1 MAGTSSKIQGKLAMA
16 AGRGS
21 LTELATNRYTAHFIF
36 DKACDSE
43 KVRSGKLLPMP
54 PIIIDLRQ
62 TDDSRDVVHRAV
74 QTLAE
79 GGLVVF
85 PTETVYGIGA
95 SARSAAGVEKMFEI
109 KGRSHEVPFALAIKS
124 AEEALD
130 YVPQLGRMA
139 ERLARRC
146 WPGPVTLVVGEEA
159 GHASTAHGLINQLP
173 ESVRRAV
180 APGGTVGL
188 RVPAHPIVL
197 DVLRMLAGPIALTSA
212 NRSGKP
218 AAITAKQALES
229 LGDRV
234 DLILDDG
241 QSRYG
246 QPSTVVRATGNEFS
260 CLREGV
266 VGRSALDRLSSMM
279 VLLVCTGN
287 TCRSPMAEVLMRQL
301 VAKKLGHSESEL
313 EQHGMIVISAGIAAV
328 QGSGPS
334 HEAVMVMKEKG
345 LDLKKHESQPLTEKL
360 VRHADVILT
369 MTEGHRHA
377 ILRRWPE
384 SSTRTHTLRPDGKD
398 IQDPIGGSANVYREC
413 AEEVQTALR
422 QRVDELEFK

>member
-1 MAGTSSKIQGKLAMA
+1 
-16 AGRGS
+16 
-21 LTELATNRYTAHFIF
+21 
-36 DKACDSE
+36 
-43 KVRSGKLLPMP
+43 MP
-54 PIIIDLRQ
+54 PIVIDLRK
-62 TDDSRDVVHRAV
+62 TDDHRDVVHRAV

-95 SARSAAGVEKMFEI
+95 SARSAVGVEKLFEI
-109 KGRSHEVPFALAIKS
+109 KGRSHEAPFALAIKS

-130 YVPQLGRMA
+130 YVPQLGQMA

-146 WPGPVTLVVGEEA
+146 WPGPVTLVVDSGED
-159 GHASTAHGLINQLP
+159 HGLVNQLP
-173 ESVRRAV
+173 ESVRQAV
-180 APGGTVGL
+180 APGGTIGL
-188 RVPAHPIVL
+188 RVPAQPVVL

-212 NRSGKP
+212 NRSGEP
-218 AAITAKQALES
+218 AAVTAEQAAEN
-229 LGDRV
+229 LGDQV

-241 QSRYG
+241 RSRYG
-246 QPSTVVRATGNEFS
+246 QASTVVRAMGYDYS
-260 CLREGV
+260 CIREGV

-287 TCRSPMAEVLMRQL
+287 TCRSPMAEVIMRQL
-301 VAKKLGHSESEL
+301 IAEKLGHPESEL
-313 EQHGMIVISAGIAAV
+313 DQHGMIVLSAGIAAV
-328 QGSGPS
+328 QGCGPS

-345 LDLKKHESQPLTEKL
+345 LDLRKHESQPLTEKL

-384 SSTRTHTLRPDGKD
+384 SSTRIHTLRADGKD

-413 AEEVQTALR
+413 AEEVKTALR

>member
-1 MAGTSSKIQGKLAMA
+1 
-16 AGRGS
+16 
-21 LTELATNRYTAHFIF
+21 
-36 DKACDSE
+36 
-43 KVRSGKLLPMP
+43 MP
-54 PIIIDLRQ
+54 PIVIDLRK
-62 TDDSRDVVHRAV
+62 TEDHRDVVHRAV

-95 SARSAAGVEKMFEI
+95 SARSADGVEKLFEI
-109 KGRSHEVPFALAIKS
+109 KGRSHEAPFALAIKS

-130 YVPQLGRMA
+130 YVPQLGQMA

-146 WPGPVTLVVGEEA
+146 WPGPVTLVVDCGE
-159 GHASTAHGLINQLP
+159 GHGLVNQLP
-173 ESVRRAV
+173 ESVRRAI
-180 APGGTVGL
+180 APGGTIGL
-188 RVPAHPIVL
+188 RVPAQPVVL

-212 NRSGKP
+212 NRSGEP
-218 AAITAKQALES
+218 AAVTAEQAAEN
-229 LGDRV
+229 LGDQV

-241 QSRYG
+241 RSRYG
-246 QPSTVVRATGNEFS
+246 QASTVVRATGHDYS
-260 CLREGV
+260 CIREGV

-287 TCRSPMAEVLMRQL
+287 TCRSPMAEVIMRQL
-301 VAKKLGHSESEL
+301 IAEKLGHPESEL
-313 EQHGMIVISAGIAAV
+313 DQHGMIVLSAGIAAV
-328 QGSGPS
+328 QGCGPS
-334 HEAVMVMKEKG
+334 HEAVVVMKEKG
-345 LDLKKHESQPLTEKL
+345 LDLRKHESQPLTEKL

-384 SSTRTHTLRPDGKD
+384 SSTRIHTLRADGKD

-413 AEEVQTALR
+413 AEEVQTALQ
-422 QRVDELEFK
+422 QRVDELEF